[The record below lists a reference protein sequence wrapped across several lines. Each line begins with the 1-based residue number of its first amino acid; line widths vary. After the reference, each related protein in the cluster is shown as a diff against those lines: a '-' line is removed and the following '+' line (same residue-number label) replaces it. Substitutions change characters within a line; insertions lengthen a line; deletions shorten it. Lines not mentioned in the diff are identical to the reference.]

1 MRVVRSLCS
10 RSGRSEFGAASWCPA
25 GLARC
30 SRCVRKPASDASVPA
45 SEAEAL
51 AAFATCSRAPRGR
64 GERVQA
70 ALSAERE
77 LAWLEVTSTRIV
89 PASIAWASAR
99 AIVCHRVQEI
109 MWEPSSA
116 AHNMAQT
123 SSQLAGIAAAAG
135 ESPSVYIK

>member
-1 MRVVRSLCS
+1 M
-10 RSGRSEFGAASWCPA
+10 
-25 GLARC
+25 
-30 SRCVRKPASDASVPA
+30 
-45 SEAEAL
+45 
-51 AAFATCSRAPRGR
+51 
-64 GERVQA
+64 QA

-135 ESPSVYIK
+135 ESPPVYIRVVIYCNLARGKSPLSYMQWR